1 MKTKVEVL
9 DSLYFSS
16 EFYSL
21 EKEYNKSYPD
31 SYYNHWICDDFAYY
45 PSFKIGK
52 FTQLSDTTATV
63 DIKVSN
69 GESKSE
75 YQLVMLLENGKW
87 KVDDFVYNA
96 YSDDASSNKSGLRDL
111 LGLETH
117 LRGSLSEY
125 SLKFWEKPEDEHE
138 GAINLYKNKTLVSQN
153 IVSVGENIY
162 SQVIADTKEG
172 FKIIYCCGHNKYYY
186 ENVFLFKYQKGQFY
200 LYKIIRY
207 NSFEVEDGFDFK
219 RTEEILETPIL
230 FQNVDFEKY

>member
-1 MKTKVEVL
+1 MEIPL
-9 DSLYFSS
+9 QGSM
-16 EFYSL
+16 
-21 EKEYNKSYPD
+21 
-31 SYYNHWICDDFAYY
+31 
-45 PSFKIGK
+45 
-52 FTQLSDTTATV
+52 
-63 DIKVSN
+63 
-69 GESKSE
+69 SE
-75 YQLVMLLENGKW
+75 YC
-87 KVDDFVYNA
+87 
-96 YSDDASSNKSGLRDL
+96 
-111 LGLETH
+111 
-117 LRGSLSEY
+117 
-125 SLKFWEKPEDEHE
+125 LKFCEQTENEHE
-138 GAINLYKNKTLVSQN
+138 GTINLYKNKTLVSQN